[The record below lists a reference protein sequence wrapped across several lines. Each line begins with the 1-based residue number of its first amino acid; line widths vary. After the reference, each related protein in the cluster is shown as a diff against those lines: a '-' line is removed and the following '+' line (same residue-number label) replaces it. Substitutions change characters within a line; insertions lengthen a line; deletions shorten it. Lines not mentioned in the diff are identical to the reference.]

1 MVILPDLGRSFQ
13 GFANTVERLDL
24 EKKLVDRAVFEEGQ
38 FAGEPMLG
46 VASLMPGCAMGQS
59 AFHLGKTWQ

>member
-1 MVILPDLGRSFQ
+1 M
-13 GFANTVERLDL
+13 ERLDL

-59 AFHLGKTWQ
+59 AVHLGKNMAVTIESCFRSW